1 MIRRPPRSTLFPY
14 TTLFRSRRPPRRRS
28 HQHRHLPRR
37 RPLSPLAQPKMGLKN
52 KEGRK
57 INQKNFK
64 KGKTE
69 EAGPKG
75 KFLGKWIT
83 CAKIFSCGL
92 GRRRISSA
100 VPCRGV
106 PPCRRALPCR
116 GLLPWRRSRSR
127 WHFGTS
133 LRALLM
139 RLLCSCTSQQARY
152 QQRKKH
158 SSAPGSRRL
167 NYELTLGAALGAAP
181 RGDCRVRQG
190 GLGPTS
196 C

>member
-1 MIRRPPRSTLFPY
+1 
-14 TTLFRSRRPPRRRS
+14 
-28 HQHRHLPRR
+28 
-37 RPLSPLAQPKMGLKN
+37 MGLKN
-52 KEGRK
+52 EEGRK
-57 INQKNFK
+57 INQKSK

-69 EAGPKG
+69 EAEPKG

-92 GRRRISSA
+92 GRRKISSA

-116 GLLPWRRSRSR
+116 GLLPWRCSRSR
-127 WHFGTS
+127 WHFGTG

-167 NYELTLGAALGAAP
+167 NYELTPGAALGAAL
-181 RGDCRVRQG
+181 RSDCRVHQGDLRPTPYRQG
-190 GLGPTS
+190 GVIFDDDHCGLGPLRRS
-196 C
+196 LGQCSEKKRVQIGASQIQDINSKIEGL

>member
-1 MIRRPPRSTLFPY
+1 
-14 TTLFRSRRPPRRRS
+14 
-28 HQHRHLPRR
+28 
-37 RPLSPLAQPKMGLKN
+37 MGLKN
-52 KEGRK
+52 EEGRK
-57 INQKNFK
+57 INQKSK

-69 EAGPKG
+69 EAEPKG

-83 CAKIFSCGL
+83 RAKISSYGL

-100 VPCRGV
+100 VPCRRV
-106 PPCRRALPCR
+106 PPCRRVLPCR

-127 WHFGTS
+127 WHFGTG

-158 SSAPGSRRL
+158 SSAPDSRRL
-167 NYELTLGAALGAAP
+167 NYELTLGAAR

-190 GLGPTS
+190 GLGRAS
-196 C
+196 CRRSGLVPDDHHLSLGPLRRPLGQGPEKESPG

>member
-1 MIRRPPRSTLFPY
+1 MPDPSPSSAAAAPAASSPAVTSAPAPSSPAPSVSIGSAEDGSEERRGEENHSKT
-14 TTLFRSRRPPRRRS
+14 S
-28 HQHRHLPRR
+28 
-37 RPLSPLAQPKMGLKN
+37 
-52 KEGRK
+52 
-57 INQKNFK
+57 K
-64 KGKTE
+64 KGKTK
-69 EAGPKG
+69 EAEPKG

-83 CAKIFSCGL
+83 CAKIFSSGL
-92 GRRRISSA
+92 GRRRISSV
-100 VPCRGV
+100 VPCRRV

-127 WHFGTS
+127 WHFGTG
-133 LRALLM
+133 LRVLLM

-167 NYELTLGAALGAAP
+167 NYELTLGAALGAAL
-181 RGDCRVRQG
+181 RSDRRVRQG

>member
-1 MIRRPPRSTLFPY
+1 
-14 TTLFRSRRPPRRRS
+14 
-28 HQHRHLPRR
+28 
-37 RPLSPLAQPKMGLKN
+37 MGLKN
-52 KEGRK
+52 EEGRK
-57 INQKNFK
+57 INQRSK

-69 EAGPKG
+69 VEPKG

-100 VPCRGV
+100 VPCRRV

-127 WHFGTS
+127 WHFGTG

-158 SSAPGSRRL
+158 SSAPDSRRL
-167 NYELTLGAALGAAP
+167 NYELTLGAALGAAL
-181 RGDCRVRQG
+181 RSDCRVRQG

>member
-1 MIRRPPRSTLFPY
+1 
-14 TTLFRSRRPPRRRS
+14 
-28 HQHRHLPRR
+28 
-37 RPLSPLAQPKMGLKN
+37 MGLKN
-52 KEGRK
+52 EEGKK
-57 INQKNFK
+57 INQKSK
-64 KGKTE
+64 KRKTE
-69 EAGPKG
+69 EAEPKG

-83 CAKIFSCGL
+83 CAKIFSCSL
-92 GRRRISSA
+92 GHRRINSA
-100 VPCRGV
+100 VPCRRV

-139 RLLCSCTSQQARY
+139 RLLCSCTSQQARN

-158 SSAPGSRRL
+158 TSAPGNRRL
-167 NYELTLGAALGAAP
+167 NYELTLGAAP

-196 C
+196 CRRDGVILDDDHRGLGPLRRSLGQCSEKKGVQIGAGQMQDINSKIEGS